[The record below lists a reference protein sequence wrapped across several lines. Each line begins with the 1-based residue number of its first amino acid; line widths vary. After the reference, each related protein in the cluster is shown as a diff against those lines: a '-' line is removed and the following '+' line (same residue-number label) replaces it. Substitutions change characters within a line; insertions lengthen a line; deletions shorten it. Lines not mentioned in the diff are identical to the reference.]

1 MDILPNAP
9 CAHCKFISPHNGENK
24 WGRIS
29 IPYNRVDQYPSF
41 PALEVSARKGCAFCG
56 LLRHALQDKYSDEKI
71 AEAESDFHPEIRAK
85 WPTSGWNGLVTIDHA
100 VFSTEEDWTE
110 RDRSQATDQS
120 LGGVHTLSL
129 GVWPYPPRRNVSSPE
144 SVWFAVYADSG
155 KWENGLMLPL
165 LMVV

>member
-1 MDILPNAP
+1 MT
-9 CAHCKFISPHNGENK
+9 
-24 WGRIS
+24 
-29 IPYNRVDQYPSF
+29 VD
-41 PALEVSARKGCAFCG
+41 R
-56 LLRHALQDKYSDEKI
+56 
-71 AEAESDFHPEIRAK
+71 
-85 WPTSGWNGLVTIDHA
+85 A

-144 SVWFAVYADSG
+144 SNLTWVWFAVYADYD

-165 LMVV
+165 LMVSRS